1 MTKEITAALCKFIQE
16 VGTIEEKSDAQYDK
30 FADLS
35 TVLSVVN
42 PALAANGLIVT
53 NTTKIVEDKNILS
66 VQLMHIS
73 GETLPPSEILLPKG
87 IAKNELYST
96 GQALTYFKRYLLLG
110 LLNLTAGIPDHD
122 GQVYNP
128 DEQESKVTPIN
139 KNKPIPLPD
148 ENYKALIEKHNK
160 AVGMPSILDKETR
173 NFYLKKVGELV
184 VKNKSLYMQLAD
196 AMYVEFGFDRTSGTF
211 SDYIQE
217 PKHVTYIQTWFDAYV
232 ND

>member
-1 MTKEITAALCKFIQE
+1 LTKQITAALCKFIQE
-16 VGTIEEKSDAQYDK
+16 VGTIEEKSDAQYGK

-35 TVLSVVN
+35 GVLSVVN
-42 PALAANGLIVT
+42 PVLASNGLIVT
-53 NTTKIVEDKNILS
+53 NTTKIVEDNNILS

-128 DEQESKVTPIN
+128 DEVQNNITPIN
-139 KNKPIPLPD
+139 KNK
-148 ENYKALIEKHNK
+148 
-160 AVGMPSILDKETR
+160 AVGMPTILDEATKEY
-173 NFYLKKVGELV
+173 YLQIVGKLLIKD
-184 VKNKSLYMQLAD
+184 KNLYNTLAD
-196 AMYVEFGFDRTSGTF
+196 ALYIEFDFDRHKKLSENITL
-211 SDYIQE
+211 
-217 PKHVTYIQTWFDAYV
+217 PKHVTFIEEYLAA
-232 ND
+232 NK

>member
-1 MTKEITAALCKFIQE
+1 MTKEITKALCKFIQE

-128 DEQESKVTPIN
+128 DEQETKVTPIN
-139 KNKPIPLPD
+139 KNK
-148 ENYKALIEKHNK
+148 
-160 AVGMPSILDKETR
+160 AVGMPQILDKDTKD
-173 NFYLKKVGELV
+173 FYLKKVGELL

>member
-66 VQLMHIS
+66 VQLLHKS
-73 GETLPPSEILLPKG
+73 GESLPPSEILLPKG

-128 DEQESKVTPIN
+128 DEQDNKVTPIT
-139 KNKPIPLPD
+139 KNLP
-148 ENYKALIEKHNK
+148 
-160 AVGMPSILDKETR
+160 VGMPQILDKDTR
-173 NFYLKKVGELV
+173 DFYLKKVGELYL
-184 VKNKSLYMQLAD
+184 NSTDLYKQLTE
-196 AMYVEFGFDRTSGTF
+196 AMYVEYGFDKTSGKF

-217 PKHVTYIQTWFDAYV
+217 PKHVTYIQT
-232 ND
+232 

>member
-128 DEQESKVTPIN
+128 DEQESKVTHIN
-139 KNKPIPLPD
+139 K
-148 ENYKALIEKHNK
+148 NK
-160 AVGMPSILDKETR
+160 AVGMPQILDKDTKD
-173 NFYLKKVGELV
+173 FYLKKVGELV
-184 VKNKSLYMQLAD
+184 VKNRSLYMQLAD

-217 PKHVTYIQTWFDAYV
+217 PKHVTYIQTWFDTYV

>member
-1 MTKEITAALCKFIQE
+1 MTKQITAALCKFIQE
-16 VGTIEEKSDAQYDK
+16 VGTIKEKADAQYGK

-35 TVLSVVN
+35 GVLSVVN
-42 PALAANGLIVT
+42 PVLAKNGLIVT
-53 NTTKIVEDKNILS
+53 NTTKITEDKNILS
-66 VQLMHIS
+66 VQLLHIS

-128 DEQESKVTPIN
+128 DVQESKVTPIN
-139 KNKPIPLPD
+139 KNLP
-148 ENYKALIEKHNK
+148 
-160 AVGMPSILDKETR
+160 VGMPSILDKDTR
-173 NFYLKKVGELV
+173 DFYLKKVGELYL
-184 VKNKSLYMQLAD
+184 NSTDLYKQLTE
-196 AMYVEFGFDRTSGTF
+196 AMYVEYGFDKTSGKF

-217 PKHVTYIQTWFDAYV
+217 PKHVTYIQTWLDAYV

>member
-128 DEQESKVTPIN
+128 DVQETKVTPIN
-139 KNKPIPLPD
+139 KNK
-148 ENYKALIEKHNK
+148 
-160 AVGMPSILDKETR
+160 AVGMPQILDKDTKD
-173 NFYLKKVGELV
+173 FYLKKVGELV

-217 PKHVTYIQTWFDAYV
+217 PKHVTYIQTWLDNYV

>member
-66 VQLMHIS
+66 VQLLHIS

-96 GQALTYFKRYLLLG
+96 GQALTYFKRYLILG

-128 DEQESKVTPIN
+128 DVQETKVTSIN
-139 KNKPIPLPD
+139 K
-148 ENYKALIEKHNK
+148 NK
-160 AVGMPSILDKETR
+160 AVGMPSILDKDTR
-173 NFYLKKVGELV
+173 DFYLKKIGELV

-196 AMYVEFGFDRTSGTF
+196 AMYVELGFDRTSGTF

>member
-1 MTKEITAALCKFIQE
+1 MVTLTKEITAALCKFIQE

-53 NTTKIVEDKNILS
+53 NTTNIVEDKNILS

-139 KNKPIPLPD
+139 KNK
-148 ENYKALIEKHNK
+148 
-160 AVGMPSILDKETR
+160 AVGMPQILDKDTKD
-173 NFYLKKVGELV
+173 FYLKKVGELV

>member
-128 DEQESKVTPIN
+128 DVQETKVTSIN
-139 KNKPIPLPD
+139 K
-148 ENYKALIEKHNK
+148 NK
-160 AVGMPSILDKETR
+160 AVGMPTILDDETK
-173 NFYLKKVGELV
+173 NYYLQIVGKLLVKDKK
-184 VKNKSLYMQLAD
+184 LYNTLAD
-196 AMYVEFGFDRTSGTF
+196 ALYIEFDFDRHKKLSENITK
-211 SDYIQE
+211 
-217 PKHVTYIQTWFDAYV
+217 PKHVTFIEEWLAV
-232 ND
+232 NT

>member
-1 MTKEITAALCKFIQE
+1 MTKQITAALCKFIQE
-16 VGTIEEKSDAQYDK
+16 VGTIKEKADAQYGK

-35 TVLSVVN
+35 GVLSVVN
-42 PALAANGLIVT
+42 PVLAKNGLIVT
-53 NTTKIVEDKNILS
+53 NTTKITEDKNILS
-66 VQLMHIS
+66 VQLLHIS

-128 DEQESKVTPIN
+128 DVQESKVTPIN
-139 KNKPIPLPD
+139 KNLP
-148 ENYKALIEKHNK
+148 
-160 AVGMPSILDKETR
+160 VGMPSILDKDTR
-173 NFYLKKVGELV
+173 DFYLKKVGEIYL
-184 VKNKSLYMQLAD
+184 NSTDLYKQLTE
-196 AMYVEFGFDRTSGTF
+196 AMYVEYGFDKTSGKF

-217 PKHVTYIQTWFDAYV
+217 PKHVTYIQTWLDAYV

>member
-1 MTKEITAALCKFIQE
+1 MVTLTKEITAALCKFIQE

-73 GETLPPSEILLPKG
+73 GETLPPSETLLPKG

-128 DEQESKVTPIN
+128 DVQETKVTPIN
-139 KNKPIPLPD
+139 KNK
-148 ENYKALIEKHNK
+148 
-160 AVGMPSILDKETR
+160 AVGMPQILDKDTKD
-173 NFYLKKVGELV
+173 FYLKKVGELV

>member
-128 DEQESKVTPIN
+128 DVQESKVTPIN
-139 KNKPIPLPD
+139 KNK
-148 ENYKALIEKHNK
+148 
-160 AVGMPSILDKETR
+160 AVGMPQILDKDTKD
-173 NFYLKKVGELV
+173 FYLKKVGELV

>member
-16 VGTIEEKSDAQYDK
+16 VGTIKEKADAQYGK

-35 TVLSVVN
+35 GVLSVVN
-42 PALAANGLIVT
+42 PVLAANGLIVT

-66 VQLMHIS
+66 VQLLHKS

-87 IAKNELYST
+87 IAKNELYRT

-128 DEQESKVTPIN
+128 DEQDNKVTPIT
-139 KNKPIPLPD
+139 KNLP
-148 ENYKALIEKHNK
+148 
-160 AVGMPSILDKETR
+160 VGMPQILDKDTR
-173 NFYLKKVGELV
+173 DFYLKKVGELYL
-184 VKNKSLYMQLAD
+184 NSTDLYKQLTE
-196 AMYVEFGFDRTSGTF
+196 AMYVEYGFDKTSGKF

-217 PKHVTYIQTWFDAYV
+217 PKHVTYIQTWLDAYV

>member
-73 GETLPPSEILLPKG
+73 GESLPPSEILLPKG

-128 DEQESKVTPIN
+128 DVQETKVTHIN
-139 KNKPIPLPD
+139 K
-148 ENYKALIEKHNK
+148 NK
-160 AVGMPSILDKETR
+160 AVGMPQILDKDTKD
-173 NFYLKKVGELV
+173 FYLKKVGELV

-196 AMYVEFGFDRTSGTF
+196 AMYVEFSFDRTSGTF

>member
-1 MTKEITAALCKFIQE
+1 MIVIRVNHSYTKANIIYNLTKEITAALCKFIQE

-73 GETLPPSEILLPKG
+73 GESLPPSEILLPKG

-128 DEQESKVTPIN
+128 DVQETKVTPIN
-139 KNKPIPLPD
+139 KI
-148 ENYKALIEKHNK
+148 K
-160 AVGMPSILDKETR
+160 AVGMPQILDKDTR
-173 NFYLKKVGELV
+173 DFYLKKVGELV

-196 AMYVEFGFDRTSGTF
+196 AMYVEFSFERTSGTF

>member
-1 MTKEITAALCKFIQE
+1 MTKQITAALCKFIQE

-73 GETLPPSEILLPKG
+73 GESLPPSEILLPKG

-128 DEQESKVTPIN
+128 DVQEPKVTSIN
-139 KNKPIPLPD
+139 K
-148 ENYKALIEKHNK
+148 NK
-160 AVGMPSILDKETR
+160 AVGMPQILDKDTKD
-173 NFYLKKVGELV
+173 FYLKKVGELV

-217 PKHVTYIQTWFDAYV
+217 PKHVTYIQTWFDTYV

>member
-1 MTKEITAALCKFIQE
+1 MTKQITAALCKFIQE

-73 GETLPPSEILLPKG
+73 GESLPPSEILLPKG

-128 DEQESKVTPIN
+128 DVQEPKVTSIN
-139 KNKPIPLPD
+139 K
-148 ENYKALIEKHNK
+148 NK
-160 AVGMPSILDKETR
+160 AVGMPQILDKDTKD
-173 NFYLKKVGELV
+173 FYLKKVGELV

>member
-1 MTKEITAALCKFIQE
+1 LTKEITAALCKFIQE
-16 VGTIEEKSDAQYDK
+16 VGTIKEESNAQYGK

-35 TVLSVVN
+35 GVLSVVN
-42 PALAANGLIVT
+42 PVLAKNGLVAT

-66 VQLMHIS
+66 VQLLHIS
-73 GETLPPSEILLPKG
+73 GESLTPSEILLPKG

-128 DEQESKVTPIN
+128 DEEVDKVIPIT
-139 KNKPIPLPD
+139 KNKP
-148 ENYKALIEKHNK
+148 
-160 AVGMPSILDKETR
+160 VGMPTILDKDTR
-173 NFYLKKVGELV
+173 DHYLKKVGELYL
-184 VKNKSLYMQLAD
+184 NSTDLYKQLTE
-196 AMYVEFGFDRTSGTF
+196 AMYVEFSFDKTSGKF

-217 PKHVTYIQTWFDAYV
+217 PKHVTYIQTWLDAYT